1 MLDQNFC
8 EFLENKITQA
18 LGNSEDKRLKGFW
31 CDGIVLLDSE
41 NDYSKKDVNNKRQIV
56 MTAFLGH
63 TGQDKYRLTLRFGQ
77 KASSKYARD
86 LSLEEC
92 VPNLEDNNWLDIDT
106 VNKKIVIQL
115 D

>member
-8 EFLENKITQA
+8 EFLENKITKA
-18 LGNSEDKRLKGFW
+18 LVNSEDKRLKGFW
-31 CDGIVLLDSE
+31 CDGIVLPDSE
-41 NDYSKKDVNNKRQIV
+41 NDYSKKVVNNKRQIV
-56 MTAFLGH
+56 MTGFLGQ

-77 KASSKYARD
+77 KASRKYARG

-92 VPNLEDNNWLDIDT
+92 VPNREDNNWLDIDT

>member
-8 EFLENKITQA
+8 EFLENKITKA
-18 LGNSEDKRLKGFW
+18 LGNSGDKRLKGFW
-31 CDGIVLLDSE
+31 CDGIVLPDSE
-41 NDYSKKDVNNKRQIV
+41 NDYSKKVVNNKRQIV
-56 MTAFLGH
+56 MTAFLGQ

-92 VPNLEDNNWLDIDT
+92 VPNREDNNWLDIDT
-106 VNKKIVIQL
+106 VNKKMVIQL